1 MTACA
6 QIENVRFHIAAAVAV
21 SVLALG
27 PAPTAAA
34 WPWPPPP
41 GVEDIDAYPIAEGN
55 YTSPTD
61 FYGLYFQTPDGR
73 FCGILPNRGPVGCD
87 AVPADAPEGMTQTF
101 VEAGGPASYRH
112 SGTTLFTRDVDVLP
126 AGHRLENWGAAC
138 GVAHDGTLICK
149 TSGRHGFSLDRD
161 TGFLW

>member
-1 MTACA
+1 M
-6 QIENVRFHIAAAVAV
+6 RFHIAAAVAV

-34 WPWPPPP
+34 WPWAPPP

-112 SGTTLFTRDVDVLP
+112 SGTKLFTRDVDVLP

-138 GVAHDGTLICK
+138 GVTHDGTLICK